1 MFNRTRVRS
10 PILVHM
16 NTVNPIPA
24 GYRAITPYLAVPDGH
39 AALDYYKRALGAE
52 IVDAMNAP
60 DGSLMHAEIRIGDS
74 MLQLSQEMPDFGLKS
89 PQDGWGAFVNRR
101 LHRGHGRVCRSGSHR
116 GRHAGHGCGRYIF
129 GRPAWS
135 VSRSVRPQVGSMHE
149 GRGCTC
155 RRGSLA
161 GRGRS
166 SFRRRSRHSNLWQ
179 PWSEHSSFG
188 GVLSI
193 RLLGPRGQPAPHPSR
208 SGSRSW
214 RRDPRRR
221 RGERLADWN
230 RGV

>member
-24 GYRAITPYLAVPDGH
+24 GYRTITPYLAVPDGH

-89 PQDGWGAFVNRR
+89 PQDGWVHSSIVVYTEDTDEFVARAVAEEARWSRLWPIHFRATGMECFSIRSATGGQYARR
-101 LHRGHGRVCRSGSHR
+101 
-116 GRHAGHGCGRYIF
+116 
-129 GRPAWS
+129 
-135 VSRSVRPQVGSMHE
+135 SRMYLPKR
-149 GRGCTC
+149 
-155 RRGSLA
+155 SLA
-161 GRGRS
+161 GRGRF

-179 PWSEHSSFG
+179 PSSEHSSFG

-193 RLLGPRGQPAPHPSR
+193 RLRGGPRGQPAPHPSR